1 MKSIFFKL
9 HLFSFINLIFKQK
22 YICFINNDL
31 SNSIF
36 SSKIIRLIKTIELK
50 GKFPGKTIKEQN
62 HENHKKIFLKKKKIQ
77 ESKGMYQS
85 YKTFIVEVKK
95 LLSNVFF
102 IDHSRLTNVEHLQ
115 PSHWNAPAK
124 RSIDGTSMN
133 SYHFPSERKRRGWNN
148 WTIGNASTLVSDR
161 FLATRRGILVD
172 ASPCQKDACLQ
183 CLTMKSTEWIQIA
196 TARLSF

>member
-1 MKSIFFKL
+1 MAVKGQCI
-9 HLFSFINLIFKQK
+9 
-22 YICFINNDL
+22 
-31 SNSIF
+31 
-36 SSKIIRLIKTIELK
+36 SKVTRRSVESCVRSAGTRDNVQNHHGLIKTIKLK
-50 GKFPGKTIKEQN
+50 GKFPGKTIKKQN
-62 HENHKKIFLKKKKIQ
+62 HESHIKNVSLRRKKIQ
-77 ESKGMYQS
+77 ESKGMFQS
-85 YKTFIVEVKK
+85 YKALVVEEKK

-115 PSHWNAPAK
+115 PFHWNAPAK

-161 FLATRRGILVD
+161 FLATRRGILID

-183 CLTMKSTEWIQIA
+183 CLTMESTEWIQIA
-196 TARLSF
+196 TTRLSF